1 MLVARV
7 VLMELMT
14 NAQEQKEVMVEDQDL
29 QVQMETLETLVLV
42 EIHLEMLMEILERV
56 VLVEVR

>member
-1 MLVARV
+1 M

-42 EIHLEMLMEILERV
+42 EIQVEMLMEILERE